1 MNGMGGGMLSFT
13 LKKTGTDEERIAMT
27 KRFINKVKL
36 ITIATSLGEGH
47 TLISLYDG
55 GLVRIAVG
63 LEKDADLI
71 ADLRNALN
79 EINEGER

>member
-1 MNGMGGGMLSFT
+1 
-13 LKKTGTDEERIAMT
+13 MT

-63 LEKDADLI
+63 LEKMLI
-71 ADLRNALN
+71 S
-79 EINEGER
+79 